1 MSSVIEYLSNK
12 TSGAEIAEHLRCCDD
27 DFVPT
32 LSARVA
38 IPEYAQKIASKATR
52 FEAWSNDKLVGLVA
66 AYCNDYLTNTAYI
79 TSVSVLKA
87 WTGNGIATNL
97 IGRCVA
103 YAKAAGMHYVGLE
116 VATYNIPA
124 IKLYEKNGFVAASLG
139 MPFIPMK
146 LNLNNGENM
155 TQMRDYNVESADTND
170 RKYAYGFDFDV
181 MHPYMIKS
189 FEPFFNKGSLLE
201 LGSFK
206 GDFTK
211 RFLPYFEDVTC
222 VEASEV
228 ALSVARQQLGDKVT
242 FINSLFETA
251 TLPKLY
257 NNIVLTH
264 VLEHLD
270 DPVLVL
276 KRINDEWL
284 AKDGR
289 FFLVCPNANAPSR
302 QIAVKMGLITH
313 NAAVTPAEAEHGHRC
328 TYTLDTLER
337 DAVAAGLKVVHRSG
351 IFFKALANFQWDRLL
366 QTDIISKE
374 YLEGCYKLGQQYPDL
389 CSSIFLLC
397 ERGDAK

>member
-1 MSSVIEYLSNK
+1 MNVAVDFLANRASA
-12 TSGAEIAEHLRCCDD
+12 TEIVEHLLCCDA
-27 DFVPT
+27 DFFPT
-32 LSARVA
+32 LSERVE
-38 IPEYAQKIASKATR
+38 IRDYAQKIASKATR
-52 FEAWSNDKLVGLVA
+52 FEAWSAGTLVGLVA
-66 AYCNDYLTNTAYI
+66 AYCNDTHTRIAHI

-87 WTGNGIATNL
+87 WTGKGIGANL
-97 IGRCVA
+97 IEQCLVHARVSD
-103 YAKAAGMHYVGLE
+103 MRQIGLE
-116 VATYNIPA
+116 VATANMPA
-124 IKLYEKNGFVAASLG
+124 IKLYEKKGFVAGKLNE
-139 MPFIPMK
+139 PFIFMT
-146 LNLNNGENM
+146 LNFKSGETMNNK
-155 TQMRDYNVESADTND
+155 RDYNVEIADTND
-170 RKYAYGFDFDV
+170 HKYAYGFDFDV
-181 MHPYMIKS
+181 MHPYMIES
-189 FEPFFNKGSLLE
+189 FAPLFNKGSLLE

-206 GDFTK
+206 GDFTR
-211 RFLPYFEDVTC
+211 RFLSYFDDVTC

-228 ALSVARQQLGDKVT
+228 AVAEAKKKLGDKVT
-242 FINSLFETA
+242 FVNSLFEKA
-251 TLPKLY
+251 TLPKRY

-284 AKDGR
+284 AEGGR

-351 IFFKALANFQWDRLL
+351 IFFKALANFQWDKLL
-366 QTDIISKE
+366 QTDIISNE
-374 YLEGCYKLGQQYPDL
+374 YLDGCYKLGQQYPDL

-397 ERGDAK
+397 EHGDAK